1 MGLMD
6 FINEKIIDSELNEND
21 REEKRQTKKKFKTA
35 KKSLK
40 DMTADRDLYRDKYI
54 AILEEKGEGFNQY
67 LFWQNKAN
75 ESEADEKE
83 ARKELTDARK
93 DLKDYDTVV
102 GRLFTKEPVTS
113 LAKCET
119 FDDFLNYI
127 LRIHFTDKDLPLKGI
142 QDVCKKLN
150 ITKYMIKKESEYLY
164 KTLGVEKWEIE

>member
-1 MGLMD
+1 MGLLS
-6 FINEKIIDSELNEND
+6 FINDKTID
-21 REEKRQTKKKFKTA
+21 RESEKNIEIENKQMRKKI
-35 KKSLK
+35 KSHKNALK
-40 DMTADRDLYRDKYI
+40 EVIDERDLIREKYI

-83 ARKELTDARK
+83 SRKELIDARK
-93 DLKDYDTVV
+93 DLKDYDAVV

-113 LAKCET
+113 LVKCET

-127 LRIHFTDKDLPLKGI
+127 LRIHFTDKNLPLKGI

>member
-1 MGLMD
+1 MKLLD
-6 FINEKIIDSELNEND
+6 FIREGMIDNEGEKNIKIENKQM
-21 REEKRQTKKKFKTA
+21 RKKI
-35 KKSLK
+35 KSHKAALK
-40 DMTADRDLYRDKYI
+40 DAIGERDLIREKYI

-83 ARKELTDARK
+83 ARKELADSRK
-93 DLKDYDTVV
+93 DIKDYDIIV
-102 GRLFTKEPVTS
+102 GRLFIKEPVTS

-127 LRIHFTDKDLPLKGI
+127 LRIHFTDKNLPLKGI

-150 ITKYMIKKESEYLY
+150 ITKNMIKKESEYLY